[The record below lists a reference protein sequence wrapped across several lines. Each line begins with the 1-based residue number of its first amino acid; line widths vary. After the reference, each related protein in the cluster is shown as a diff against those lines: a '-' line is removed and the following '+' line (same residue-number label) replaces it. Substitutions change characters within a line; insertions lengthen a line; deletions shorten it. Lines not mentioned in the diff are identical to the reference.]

1 MRHRI
6 PAGTICPQNDV
17 PKLQRQPGA
26 GIDFTSFGVII
37 VCKSRKVPPI
47 GRFTQQGGAPM
58 ANSHARLMYPGLS
71 GFYENMMP
79 IAETFV
85 RIVVGV
91 MFLMHVSGKLTAGPG
106 AVAANVL
113 AKNGLEPAI
122 LWAYVIIFFE
132 LVGGICLII
141 GLFTRF
147 FAAALAIE
155 MLVAL
160 LVVHLPKGYTA
171 GGGGYEYV
179 LLIGAACFLIAIR
192 GGGPYSVDRMIGK
205 EL

>member
-1 MRHRI
+1 
-6 PAGTICPQNDV
+6 
-17 PKLQRQPGA
+17 
-26 GIDFTSFGVII
+26 
-37 VCKSRKVPPI
+37 
-47 GRFTQQGGAPM
+47 M
-58 ANSHARLMYPGLS
+58 ANSQARLMYPGLA

-85 RIVVGV
+85 RIVIGV

-113 AKNGLEPAI
+113 GKNGLEPAI
-122 LWAYVIIFFE
+122 LWAYVIIFLE

-155 MLVAL
+155 MLIAL
-160 LVVHLPKGYTA
+160 LVVHLPKGYAA